1 MKAASASR
9 RWEGDL
15 AANRFSPSRSLRIRR
30 SCRRGMEWRPSHRAR
45 QMREGRTGLIVDGQ
59 TLWAGE
65 RNEERRELRE
75 ETYAWRGR
83 GTQSFGPPNIF
94 VSSRRTSLSSLRS
107 SRQSQC
113 HIEKS
118 FSRTI
123 WPNLDLP
130 GSWRR
135 TRRQN
140 PGLRSHLVR
149 RLLVSHKSLTMN
161 LCLIPITV

>member
-1 MKAASASR
+1 MCEGCVSVEEMGRGLSCKPLFSFSLTSHPTFLSPRHGMAAIT
-9 RWEGDL
+9 
-15 AANRFSPSRSLRIRR
+15 SRSPNEGR
-30 SCRRGMEWRPSHRAR
+30 
-45 QMREGRTGLIVDGQ
+45 GRTGLIVDGQ

-94 VSSRRTSLSSLRS
+94 VSSRRTSLSSLRLS
-107 SRQSQC
+107 CQSQC

-140 PGLRSHLVR
+140 PGLRSRLVR
-149 RLLVSHKSLTMN
+149 RLL
-161 LCLIPITV
+161 